1 MFNHKETT
9 MSNDTEITKFINE
22 FAKHGVLFTQDE
34 VEAVFFWHTKKIH
47 NLIGELTDE
56 NGN

>member
-1 MFNHKETT
+1 

-22 FAKHGVLFTQDE
+22 FARHGVLFTQDE

-47 NLIGELTDE
+47 NLIGELSDE
-56 NGN
+56 GETK